1 MIAPTFSV
9 SECIAVINQ
18 TLEYAYSSV
27 VVEGEVA
34 SYKVNQGKFV
44 FFDLKDSTG
53 IIQCFSM
60 VWQMRTPLED
70 GMRVAVRAVP
80 KLTQKGRF
88 SLTIQEA
95 TPLGEGAIARSFE
108 LLKAK
113 LEKEGLFA
121 EERKRFIPTIP
132 KSIAVIS
139 SIDAA
144 GYGDFIKILDDRWGG
159 IDIDVA
165 HVQVQGE
172 AAEKQL
178 IRALEYFNQ
187 RELLPDVIVIVRG
200 GGSAEDLQTFNTEPL
215 VRAIAASRVPVMTG
229 VGHEQDIT
237 LADLVA
243 DVRASTPSNAAE
255 RLVPD
260 KRDVVRSSQLLVL
273 QIATRAERYVQSEI
287 EMLRERLIG
296 ALDGSLR
303 RIDDAQDVHQ
313 QQSSLLGAYD
323 PMRVLSRGY
332 AILKGDARVGAT
344 ISIET
349 KQHNIRAEVTHVG
362 ERI

>member
-332 AILKGDARVGAT
+332 AILKGDARVGVT